1 MNGPISIRKK
11 YVGRAIRRS
20 EDSGILRGEGG
31 FLADIDLAG
40 ALEIHFVR
48 STEAHATI
56 DRIHL
61 DKALASP
68 GVVAIYTGNDI
79 AFADD
84 HVLCIDMLPT
94 TLDVRQRVLPKDRVR
109 YVGEIIAVVVA
120 EDRYLAEDA
129 ADLVR
134 IDYGRLEPVLDTA
147 AATRQG
153 AQLLYPELGT
163 NVVFET
169 THFDGSPDKAF
180 AEAHLVLAE
189 TFDFHRLFAVPLE
202 TRGVL
207 ATVSP
212 EDGRL
217 LVWSTSQ
224 IPQITRGVL
233 SFALGLP
240 KESIRVTAP
249 RLGGGFGCKEN
260 IYPEEII
267 IPKIADMLKRPVR
280 WLEDRRE
287 HFISATHARE
297 ETVDVQAAVDPD
309 GNITAIRLQCTT
321 DIGSAFA
328 IVTNTVT
335 TMMGA
340 MVRGPYRVPSL
351 DAKMRSVVTNKVPL
365 NVFRGAGHPQGVL
378 VMERLLDIAAE
389 RLGIDRAE
397 IRFRNLLR
405 CDELP
410 LDRNEST
417 CLGAKRIIYDEG
429 DYSRCFETAVADF
442 DYASFEKRRSK
453 AAAEGKYLGVGFS
466 NHVEQTAIG
475 PYEDARVRLG
485 LDGQLTV
492 FSPIVPMGQGTEIT
506 LRQIAADEIGLPID
520 AIEIRFGDSDELPDA
535 IGAFASR
542 GAAVGGSAV
551 RQATRALK
559 ETVLDRFA
567 EQLNCSRAELVW
579 QDDGIQGP
587 SLTDGPLSLHAVLD
601 QLRTTSAETIEAKFR
616 VENIDATY
624 SYAAHVAEVEIDM
637 DTLKIAVP
645 RYVVAHDCGT
655 VINPLLV
662 EGQIVGGVVQGLGG
676 MLRESLAYDAEG
688 KPTCRCLMDYVLPGI
703 SDMPRDLRIHHMET
717 PSSLAQFGVRG
728 VGEGGVTG
736 CYGAIATAVA
746 HALGLAGR
754 RFNSSGPYLP
764 SRLFAERTVLTKVAS
779 HDV

>member
-1 MNGPISIRKK
+1 MSGAVSGRAKK
-11 YVGRAIRRS
+11 YVGRAMRRT
-20 EDSGILRGEGG
+20 EDIGILRGSGA
-31 FLADIDLAG
+31 FLADIDLPG

-56 DRIHL
+56 DHIHVAE
-61 DKALASP
+61 ALAAP
-68 GVVAIYTGNDI
+68 GVVAVFTGKDVE
-79 AFADD
+79 FADV

-94 TLDVRQRVLPKDRVR
+94 TSDVRQRILPKDRVR
-109 YVGEIIAVVVA
+109 YVGEPIAVIVA

-134 IDYGRLEPVLDTA
+134 VKYGRLEPVLDTA
-147 AATRQG
+147 SATREG
-153 AQLLYPELGT
+153 APLLYPEFST

-169 THFDGSPDKAF
+169 KHFDGNPDRAF
-180 AEAHLVLAE
+180 AEAHLVLSE
-189 TFDFHRLFAVPLE
+189 KFDFHRLFAVPIE

-207 ATVSP
+207 ATVWP
-212 EDGRL
+212 EDSRL

-249 RLGGGFGCKEN
+249 RLGGGFGSKEN

-267 IPKIADMLKRPVR
+267 VPKIAHTLKRPVR

-287 HFISATHARE
+287 HFVSSTHARE
-297 ETVDVQAAVDPD
+297 ETVDVQAAVDEN
-309 GNITAIRLQCTT
+309 GNITAIRLKCTT
-321 DIGSAFA
+321 DIGSSFA

-340 MVRGPYRVPSL
+340 MMRGPYRVPSL
-351 DAKMRSVVTNKVPL
+351 DATMRSVVTNKVPL

-389 RLGIDRAE
+389 KLGIDRVE
-397 IRFRNLLR
+397 IRFRNLLKP
-405 CDELP
+405 DELP
-410 LDRNEST
+410 LDRDEST
-417 CLGAKRIIYDEG
+417 CLGARRIIYDEG
-429 DYSRCFETAVADF
+429 DYLGCFKLALADV
-442 DYASFEKRRSK
+442 DYASFEERRAK
-453 AAAEGKYLGVGFS
+453 AAGKGKYLGIGFS

-475 PYEDARVRLG
+475 PYEDARVS
-485 LDGQLTV
+485 LDPNGQLTV

-506 LRQIAADEIGLPID
+506 LRQIAADEIGLEID
-520 AIEIRFGDSDELPDA
+520 AVEIRFGNSDELPDA

-542 GAAVGGSAV
+542 GAAIGGSAV

-559 ETVLDRFA
+559 EIILDRLA
-567 EQLNCSRAELVW
+567 EQLNCGRDELDW
-579 QDDGIQGP
+579 QDEGIQGP
-587 SLTDGPLSLHAVLD
+587 SLTEGPLSLHAVLD
-601 QLRTTSAETIEAKFR
+601 RLRGVSSESIEAKFR
-616 VENIDATY
+616 VENIDASY
-624 SYAAHVAEVEIDM
+624 SYAAHIAEVEIDM
-637 DTLKIAVP
+637 ETLKLSVP

-676 MLRESLAYDAEG
+676 MLRESLIYDNEG
-688 KPTCRCLMDYVLPGI
+688 KPVCRSLMDYVLPGI
-703 SDMPRDLRIHHMET
+703 SDMPKDLRIHHMET

-746 HALGLAGR
+746 DALDLTGKH
-754 RFNSSGPYLP
+754 FNNSGPYLP
-764 SRLFAERTVLTKVAS
+764 SRLFAERIMSAKVTAI
-779 HDV
+779 